1 MMRLSTA
8 AQQQQVHWHLP
19 TTLVTALE
27 SLATVEGTSTE
38 LMVSQI
44 LSRGIAEA
52 GLTPHG
58 RCSVRTGLCSEGP
71 TLLPMQQS

>member
-1 MMRLSTA
+1 MTLPTGA
-8 AQQQQVHWHLP
+8 EQQQVHWHLP
-19 TTLVTALE
+19 TTLVTAIE
-27 SLATVEGTSTE
+27 SLAIAEGMATE

-71 TLLPMQQS
+71 TLLPIQQF